1 MLRFLSAHLRE
12 VANSKSKHKMGR
24 TSALVLLRLLVGQA
38 TDSTLMVQSHN
49 CASLSLRTLCEPVRC
64 RFAGGRPACVRAC
77 AHNVMRAP
85 APDAPPLQVASDIGV
100 AIHVFT
106 VLIEHADTLAGVARV
121 PAAVVAPD
129 DVAVGVGGD
138 APDVR
143 SSRRAIP
150 SLRSQASESG
160 QANFSEELARA
171 IRDNDAAVAA
181 GSSNRSLGVGD
192 SAAADGSAPSTV
204 REEQGTGPDGEDQA
218 AAAAAKAEEEAAA
231 AAAKKAEEDA
241 AAAAKQAEEEAA
253 AAAAK
258 KAEEEAAAAAA
269 KKAEEEAAAA
279 AAKQAEEE
287 AAAAAAKKAEEEAAA
302 AAAKQAEEEAAAA
315 AKQAEEEAAATSG
328 GTAAATA
335 GGDSAAAAS
344 QNTSSDANNNNNNAN
359 ASNAAESGAGGK
371 KKRKRKKKK
380 KK

>member
-253 AAAAK
+253 AAA
-258 KAEEEAAAAAA
+258 
-269 KKAEEEAAAA
+269 
-279 AAKQAEEE
+279 
-287 AAAAAAKKAEEEAAA
+287 
-302 AAAKQAEEEAAAA
+302 
-315 AKQAEEEAAATSG
+315 KQAEEEAAATSG

-335 GGDSAAAAS
+335 GGASAAAAS

>member
-1 MLRFLSAHLRE
+1 M
-12 VANSKSKHKMGR
+12 
-24 TSALVLLRLLVGQA
+24 
-38 TDSTLMVQSHN
+38 
-49 CASLSLRTLCEPVRC
+49 
-64 RFAGGRPACVRAC
+64 RAC

-253 AAAAK
+253 AAA
-258 KAEEEAAAAAA
+258 
-269 KKAEEEAAAA
+269 
-279 AAKQAEEE
+279 
-287 AAAAAAKKAEEEAAA
+287 
-302 AAAKQAEEEAAAA
+302 
-315 AKQAEEEAAATSG
+315 KQAEEEAAATSG